1 MPIHDWTRA
10 DAGTFH
16 FFHMLW
22 IGSICEVLNQGLLP
36 RNYYAMGEQRAI
48 GDEPD
53 VLTLH
58 SVPFGDVGGDDGSAF
73 EPSGDAGGGLLLAPP
88 RRASSMRPTRI
99 STGAS
104 RIAWSSGT

>member
-1 MPIHDWTRA
+1 MPIHDWTRV
-10 DAGTFH
+10 DAGIFH
-16 FFHMLW
+16 SFHLRW
-22 IGSICEVLNQGLLP
+22 IELDLRRLERGLLP
-36 RNYYAMGEQRAI
+36 RDHYAMGERRAI

-58 SVPFGDVGGDDGSAF
+58 AA
-73 EPSGDAGGGLLLAPP
+73 PSGDAGEDDAGRDSGMPAEVCLAPP
-88 RRASSMRPTRI
+88 GRIIDEATRI

>member
-1 MPIHDWTRA
+1 MPIHDWTRV

-16 FFHMLW
+16 FFHLHW
-22 IGSICEVLNQGLLP
+22 IASICDVLNEGLLP

-58 SVPFGDVGGDDGSAF
+58 AAPFGGAGEDDGGAG
-73 EPSGDAGGGLLLAPP
+73 ELSGDTGGGLLLAPP
-88 RRASSMRPTRI
+88 KGASLTKWTRTSI
-99 STGAS
+99 GAS
-104 RIAWSSGT
+104 RIALSSGT